1 MTVSIPNNAS
11 TTALAAVTGPIKS
24 HAIWFQNFNTT
35 SGIYLIVDTGAGAT
49 AAATEFYLSPA
60 TSATLPSS
68 LIVQSSGGDTTL
80 VNERWAA
87 FQASGGALNLSC
99 GRW

>member
-11 TTALAAVTGPIKS
+11 TTALPAVTSPIKS

-35 SGIYLIVDTGAGAT
+35 SGIYLNADAGTGAT
-49 AAATEFYLSPA
+49 ASATEFYLSPA
-60 TSATLPSS
+60 ASATQPAS
-68 LIVQSSGGDTTL
+68 LLIQSSGGDSTL
-80 VNERWAA
+80 VNERWTA